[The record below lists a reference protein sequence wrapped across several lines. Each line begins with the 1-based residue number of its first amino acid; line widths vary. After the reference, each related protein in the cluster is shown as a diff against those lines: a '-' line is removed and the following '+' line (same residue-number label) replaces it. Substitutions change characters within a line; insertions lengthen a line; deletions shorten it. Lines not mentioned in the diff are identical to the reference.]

1 MSLRDYLQQG
11 ADLTGS
17 AIELVDAVTGKPNP
31 VAGTGAS
38 APGAAIEA
46 GPTTKWALIVAGV
59 VVVVVVLLLVLR
71 K

>member
-11 ADLTGS
+11 ADLSGS
-17 AIELVDAVTGKPNP
+17 AIELVDAVRAKPNP
-31 VAGTGAS
+31 VAGTGAV
-38 APGAAIEA
+38 AGAAVEA
-46 GPTTKWALIVAGV
+46 GPKATPWGLIAIGV